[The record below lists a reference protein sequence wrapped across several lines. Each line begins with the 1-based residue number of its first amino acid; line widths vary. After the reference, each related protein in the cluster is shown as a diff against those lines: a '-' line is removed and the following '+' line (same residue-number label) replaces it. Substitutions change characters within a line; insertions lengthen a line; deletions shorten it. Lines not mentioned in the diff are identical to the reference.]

1 MKFTGRQTLL
11 YLTTKALHEMI
22 DLTPGMFVTPAIS
35 LIAIALLYIYFLKKA
50 SDKPLFRRFIGAVA
64 GLSFLLNYAWEIGHC
79 PLYTVCMYDGPHIIF
94 LALASLAD
102 VIMVGLLYF
111 GFALI
116 YRNGLWIM
124 HLTASRVFWLILVGG
139 AGATVSEIAH
149 LSTGN
154 WAYTNRM
161 PIIPG
166 IEVGLTPVLQFT
178 ILPVLI
184 YSLSSFLL
192 LKSHETSH

>member
-1 MKFTGRQTLL
+1 MVN
-11 YLTTKALHEMI
+11 
-22 DLTPGMFVTPAIS
+22 LTPGMFVTPTIA
-35 LIAIALLYIYFLKKA
+35 LTAIALLYVYFLKKA
-50 SDKPLFRRFIGAVA
+50 SNKPLFRRFVGAVA
-64 GLSFLLNYAWEIGHC
+64 GLAFLLNYAWEIGHC
-79 PLYTVCMYDGPHIIF
+79 PLYTVCVYDGPHLIF

-116 YRNGLWIM
+116 YRNGLWMM
-124 HLTASRVFWLILVGG
+124 HPTTSRVFWLMLVGG
-139 AGATVSEIAH
+139 VGATVSEIAH
-149 LSTGN
+149 LSAGN
-154 WAYTNRM
+154 WAYTSRM

-184 YSLSSFLL
+184 YGLNSFLL
-192 LKSHETSH
+192 FKSHETSHRAKIRKSVS

>member
-1 MKFTGRQTLL
+1 
-11 YLTTKALHEMI
+11 MI
-22 DLTPGMFVTPAIS
+22 DLTPGMFVVPV
-35 LIAIALLYIYFLKKA
+35 LALTFSVVLYVYFLKRSSA
-50 SDKPLFRRFIGAVA
+50 KPVFRRFVSALV
-64 GLSFLLNYAWEIGHC
+64 GLAFLLNYVWEIGHC
-79 PLYTVCMYDGPHIIF
+79 PLYTSCTYDLPHFVF

-116 YRNGLWIM
+116 YRDGLWIM
-124 HLTASRVFWLILVGG
+124 HLTISRVLWLILVGG

-149 LSTGN
+149 LSAGN
-154 WAYTNRM
+154 WVYADSM

-166 IEVGLTPVLQFT
+166 IGVGLTPVLQFM

-184 YSLSSFLL
+184 YSLSFYLSNYRSGRSRTSVSFIR
-192 LKSHETSH
+192 

>member
-1 MKFTGRQTLL
+1 MFMAPVI
-11 YLTTKALHEMI
+11 ALI
-22 DLTPGMFVTPAIS
+22 V
-35 LIAIALLYIYFLKKA
+35 IAILYSHFLKKA
-50 SDKPLFRRFIGAVA
+50 PDKLLFRRFVGAAA

-79 PLYTVCMYDGPHIIF
+79 PLYTVCAYDLPHFLF

-116 YRNGLWIM
+116 YRNGLWVM
-124 HLTASRVFWLILVGG
+124 HLTASRVFWLIGVGG
-139 AGATVSEIAH
+139 AGATLSEIAH
-149 LSTGN
+149 LSAGN
-154 WAYTNRM
+154 WVYTNRM

-166 IEVGLTPVLQFT
+166 IEAGLTPVLQFA

-184 YSLSSFLL
+184 YSLSSLL
-192 LKSHETSH
+192 IPKPHETSH

>member
-1 MKFTGRQTLL
+1 MKFTGPQTLF
-11 YLTTKALHEMI
+11 YLTTKAFYEMV
-22 DLTPGMFVTPAIS
+22 DLTHGMFVTPAIA
-35 LIAIALLYIYFLKKA
+35 LTAIVLLYIYFLQKV
-50 SDKPLFRRFIGAVA
+50 SNKPLFRRFAGAVA

-79 PLYTVCMYDGPHIIF
+79 PLYTVCAYDRPHLIF

-102 VIMVGLLYF
+102 VIMAGLLYF

-124 HLTASRVFWLILVGG
+124 HLTTSRVFWLMLVGG

-149 LSTGN
+149 LSAGN
-154 WAYTNRM
+154 WAYTDRM

-166 IEVGLTPVLQFT
+166 VEVGLTPVLQFT

-184 YSLSSFLL
+184 YSLNSFFLRR
-192 LKSHETSH
+192 SHVT

>member
-1 MKFTGRQTLL
+1 MT
-11 YLTTKALHEMI
+11 
-22 DLTPGMFVTPAIS
+22 DLKPGMFMAPVIA
-35 LIAIALLYIYFLKKA
+35 LIAIAILYNHFLKKA
-50 SDKPLFRRFIGAVA
+50 PDKLLFRRFVGAVA

-79 PLYTVCMYDGPHIIF
+79 PLYTVCTYDLSHFIF

-116 YRNGLWIM
+116 HRNGLWVM
-124 HLTASRVFWLILVGG
+124 NLTASRVFWLMIAGG
-139 AGATVSEIAH
+139 AGATLSEIAH
-149 LSTGN
+149 LVAGN
-154 WAYTNRM
+154 WAYTDRM

-166 IEVGLTPVLQFT
+166 IEVGLTPVLQFA

-184 YSLSSFLL
+184 YSLSNLL
-192 LKSHETSH
+192 ALKFYATSH